1 LNIFALFI
9 DRNPK
14 KMSTDMASYTN
25 CISSVRSSNE
35 ETKQLENAGPSV
47 TEQSEQGDMVEND
60 SNLEANLPQVE
71 AEVSV
76 PANNQCTES
85 TNGDTHESVDKDKEE
100 GEEEEKW
107 LDILGSGQLKK
118 KVSTGL
124 NTQCSR
130 SK

>member
-1 LNIFALFI
+1 
-9 DRNPK
+9 
-14 KMSTDMASYTN
+14 MSSACSLT
-25 CISSVRSSNE
+25 E
-35 ETKQLENAGPSV
+35 ETKQLENAGPSM
-47 TEQSEQGDMVEND
+47 TEQSESGDIVEND
-60 SNLEANLPQVE
+60 TNIE

-76 PANNQCTES
+76 PDNSQSVES

-100 GEEEEKW
+100 EEW

-118 KVSTGL
+118 KVSIGL